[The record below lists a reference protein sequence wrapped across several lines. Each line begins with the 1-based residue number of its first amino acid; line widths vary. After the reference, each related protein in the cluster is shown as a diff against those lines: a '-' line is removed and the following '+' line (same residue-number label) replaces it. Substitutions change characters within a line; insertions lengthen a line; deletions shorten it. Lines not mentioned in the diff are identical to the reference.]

1 MIEPVRERTVRWDDP
16 QPTARAA
23 RKLSGLDLLRA
34 LVSGELPRP
43 PIAQL
48 MGFELT
54 EVEEGRAVFEC
65 VPGEHLYNPI
75 GSVHGGFACTLLD
88 SALGCSVQSTLPAGA
103 TYVTTDVQVRFI
115 RAITS
120 SSGRVRAEAK
130 VVHVG
135 RSTAV
140 AEARLT
146 GEDGKLLAF
155 GTTACAIFRP

>member
-1 MIEPVRERTVRWDDP
+1 VSERERIVRWDDP
-16 QPTARAA
+16 QPTAQAA

-34 LVSGELPRP
+34 LASGELPRP

-48 MGFELT
+48 MGFQLT

-103 TYVTTDVQVRFI
+103 GYVTTDVQVRFI
-115 RAITS
+115 RTITS
-120 SSGRVRAEAK
+120 STGRVRAEAK
-130 VVHVG
+130 VVHAG

-146 GEDGKLLAF
+146 SEDGKLLAF
-155 GTTACAIFRP
+155 ATTACAIFRP

>member
-1 MIEPVRERTVRWDDP
+1 MSERERTVRWEDP
-16 QPTARAA
+16 QPTAVAA

-34 LVSGELPRP
+34 LLAGELPRP

-54 EVEEGRAVFEC
+54 EIEEGRAVFEC

-75 GSVHGGFACTLLD
+75 GSVHGGVACTLLD
-88 SALGCSVQSTLPAGA
+88 SAMGCAVQSTLPAGA
-103 TYVTTDVQVRFI
+103 GYVSTDVQVRFI
-115 RAITS
+115 RTITS
-120 SSGRVRAEAK
+120 STGRVRAEAK
-130 VVHVG
+130 VVHTG

-146 GEDGKLLAF
+146 SEDGKLLAF
-155 GTTACAIFRP
+155 GTTACAIFRPG